1 MQMLLGLAIMLCL
14 PVYLVA
20 QVVVLFRWPL
30 RLSLVPLLVM
40 GAAFGSFLY
49 GLSQG
54 SNLAPI
60 FMVLAA
66 PLCLAWLGVVR
77 LIRS

>member
-20 QVVVLFRWPL
+20 QVIVLFRWPL

-49 GLSQG
+49 GMAQG